1 MKETIFFKTI
11 YFAIV
16 ENFVNFKTDL
26 ALYAQECQT
35 VTGYRKVFR
44 IHEKD
49 PLKYRELFIVLRY
62 SVKSDM

>member
-49 PLKYRELFIVLRY
+49 P
-62 SVKSDM
+62 